1 MCTKATKSSQIIM
14 MVGF

>member
-1 MCTKATKSSQIIM
+1 MYTKATKSSHIIM

>member
-1 MCTKATKSSQIIM
+1 MCTEATKSSQIIV